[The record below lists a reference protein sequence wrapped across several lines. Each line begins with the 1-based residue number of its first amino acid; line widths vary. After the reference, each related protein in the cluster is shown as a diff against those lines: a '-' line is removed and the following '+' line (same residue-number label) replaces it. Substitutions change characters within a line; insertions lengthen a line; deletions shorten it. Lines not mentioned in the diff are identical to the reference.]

1 MFHKTYHQNQL
12 VRASLHAVLENISYT
27 DLHFLHFLH
36 HKQVACAGLLSI
48 WDDFHIT
55 HYFDVLSLVQ
65 DLINLTL
72 IFTILIG
79 Y

>member
-1 MFHKTYHQNQL
+1 ML
-12 VRASLHAVLENISYT
+12 DYT
-27 DLHFLHFLH
+27 
-36 HKQVACAGLLSI
+36 LSI

-79 Y
+79 H